1 MRFFNLKYLGLLTA
15 LLFTL
20 FIVGCSSEDTD
31 EGTSVGKGEEIEL
44 TLVEWDSE
52 IASANVVGQ
61 VLKDLGYEVT
71 ITPLDMSLMWS
82 SVATGEADAMLA
94 AWLPGDQKEQY
105 EEYGD
110 QLVDLGANLEG
121 AKIGLV
127 VPEYMDV
134 DSIEELD
141 SEADS
146 TITGIDPGAGVVTA
160 AEEAIEEYDNLE
172 NWEIDMS
179 SGGAMVTALDQAYE
193 NEEPIIVTGWS
204 PHWKFAS
211 YDLKYLEDPL
221 GAFGDEE
228 YIATMVREDLET
240 DMPEAYQVLDEFYWT
255 PEDME
260 EVMLDISEGTDPE
273 EAADKWIDKNEDT
286 VSEWTKGL
294 K

>member
-82 SVATGEADAMLA
+82 AVATGEADAMLA
-94 AWLPGDQKEQY
+94 AWLPGDQQEQY

-110 QLVDLGANLEG
+110 QLVDLGANLER

-127 VPEYMDV
+127 DREYMDV
-134 DSIEELD
+134 DSSEELD
-141 SEADS
+141 PGADS
-146 TITGIDPGAGVVTA
+146 TITGSDPGAGVVTA

-172 NWEIDMS
+172 NWEIAMS
-179 SGGAMVTALDQAYE
+179 SGGAMVSA
-193 NEEPIIVTGWS
+193 
-204 PHWKFAS
+204 
-211 YDLKYLEDPL
+211 
-221 GAFGDEE
+221 
-228 YIATMVREDLET
+228 
-240 DMPEAYQVLDEFYWT
+240 
-255 PEDME
+255 
-260 EVMLDISEGTDPE
+260 
-273 EAADKWIDKNEDT
+273 
-286 VSEWTKGL
+286 
-294 K
+294 

>member
-94 AWLPGDQKEQY
+94 AWLPGDQTEQY

-110 QLVDLGANLEG
+110 QLVDLGATLQG
-121 AKIGLV
+121 AKIEQV
-127 VPEYMDV
+127 IPAYTAV
-134 DSIEELD
+134 DSIEESD
-141 SEADS
+141 AEADS
-146 TITGIDPGAGVVTA
+146 TITEIDPGAAIITA
-160 AEEAIEEYDNLE
+160 AE
-172 NWEIDMS
+172 
-179 SGGAMVTALDQAYE
+179 
-193 NEEPIIVTGWS
+193 
-204 PHWKFAS
+204 
-211 YDLKYLEDPL
+211 
-221 GAFGDEE
+221 
-228 YIATMVREDLET
+228 
-240 DMPEAYQVLDEFYWT
+240 
-255 PEDME
+255 
-260 EVMLDISEGTDPE
+260 
-273 EAADKWIDKNEDT
+273 
-286 VSEWTKGL
+286 
-294 K
+294 